1 LVVEIDE
8 ISERFFEDLNNPAQ
22 SYPRLQPALPH
33 QGHAFGK
40 SKTKSRRQQCC
51 GEFLGVPRRKA
62 TQHLGKSQCA
72 TMHPDKIPARIK
84 ATNAR
89 NALPHNLERKS

>member
-51 GEFLGVPRRKA
+51 GEFLEVPRRYA
-62 TQHLGKSQCA
+62 APPSNPASWQ
-72 TMHPDKIPARIK
+72 IPMRSHA
-84 ATNAR
+84 
-89 NALPHNLERKS
+89 PG